1 MAIFIVLAWN
11 WVYVDSILLKFLW
24 KKIFPKSFFFAS
36 EVVQIVKNS
45 YFEQKTRKRDITL
58 KMAKKLEENM
68 FYQSKTLLS
77 DIIN

>member
-1 MAIFIVLAWN
+1 MEKNVLK
-11 WVYVDSILLKFLW
+11 KFFL
-24 KKIFPKSFFFAS
+24 AL
-36 EVVQIVKNS
+36 EVVKIVKNS